1 MNSTKN
7 YDMFEFMTANRSINR
22 THVNKLKKS
31 LAEYGFLSSQP
42 ITVTHDMKVLDGQ
55 HRFIAC
61 KEMGIPIKYEIVDL
75 KKMDNILVDLNNT
88 QKKWNVSDY
97 VVYYSQQGNS
107 HYTRLLQL
115 SGEYNISISAVCSIA
130 GDCVQGGKD
139 TDIIK
144 AGNFK
149 FPDYEQ
155 GIVEGKIERVLD
167 ACKYM
172 GLKPSDRII
181 RALILVSRHPQFKW
195 KEFMLKVE
203 YQRDK
208 CYKCST
214 IGGYFK
220 MLENIYNN
228 KRRNKVVF
236 DEEKLRGFKNGN
248 N

>member
-61 KEMGIPIKYEIVDL
+61 KEMGIPIKYQVVDI

-88 QKKWNVSDY
+88 QRKWNVYDY
-97 VVYYSQQGNS
+97 VTYYAQQGNS
-107 HYTRLLQL
+107 HYIRLLELHKQ
-115 SGEYNISISAVCSIA
+115 YKISVGAICAIA
-130 GDCVQGGKD
+130 DDSMQGGSD

-144 AGNFK
+144 AGKFK
-149 FPDYEQ
+149 FENSEV
-155 GIVEGKIERVLD
+155 GIVEGKIERVLG
-167 ACKYM
+167 ACKFC
-172 GLKPSDRII
+172 GLKPCDKFI
-181 RALILVSRHPQFKW
+181 RVLVLISRHPEFRW
-195 KEFMLKVE
+195 KEFMQKLE

-214 IGGYFK
+214 TSGYIK

-228 KRRNKVVF
+228 KRRNKIVF
-236 DEEKLRGFKNGN
+236 EEEKLRGSKNGN